1 MRLPFQPNRW
11 LKKIRYGS
19 GLAVAAQNVDELVP
33 DQLLDGSTGRLE
45 ILAGVELVGV
55 LIEELTDGAGHG
67 QAQIGVNVDL
77 AHGAAGSLAQLL
89 FGNTRASCRRWH

>member
-1 MRLPFQPNRW
+1 MSRDFTFAGGHFLPLFFSAAGYKKGRRVMRLPFQPNRW
-11 LKKIRYGS
+11 LKKTRYGS

-55 LIEELTDGAGHG
+55 LIEELTDGASHG
-67 QAQIGVNVDL
+67 
-77 AHGAAGSLAQLL
+77 
-89 FGNTRASCRRWH
+89 